1 MSTDPR
7 PLYQRIA
14 DELRDHIAAGTLKE
28 GERAP
33 STNELSAFHSVNPT
47 TAAKALTALHQEG
60 LVEKRRG
67 LGMFVT
73 PTAREQILEQRRA
86 HLARDYIRPLLREAS
101 ALGLSLSDLIA
112 TIKHE
117 AIERETTEHA
127 ATEQER
133 NNHEDSPSRG

>member
-14 DELRDHIAAGTLKE
+14 DELRDYIASGTLQE

-73 PTAREQILEQRRA
+73 PTARAQILQQRRT
-86 HLARDYIRPLLREAS
+86 HLARDYIRPLVREA
-101 ALGLSLSDLIA
+101 AAVGLSLSDLIA
-112 TIKHE
+112 AVEQE
-117 AIERETTEHA
+117 AAKQETVT
-127 ATEQER
+127 QER
-133 NNHEDSPSRG
+133 NSHEDSPSRG

>member
-1 MSTDPR
+1 MSTDSR

-28 GERAP
+28 GDRAP

-73 PTAREQILEQRRA
+73 PTARERILQQRRA
-86 HLARDYIRPLLREAS
+86 HLARDYIRPLLREAA
-101 ALGLSLSDLIA
+101 ALGLSPRDLDA
-112 TIKHE
+112 
-117 AIERETTEHA
+117 AI
-127 ATEQER
+127 EQER
-133 NNHEDSPSRG
+133 KKHED